1 MYETVTPEEIQE
13 RIRSR
18 VDTTILT
25 TEGSFFELHSKPVAY
40 VLSELYHKLDA
51 QIPISFV
58 DETSGKYI
66 DKRAGEF
73 GITRKPGYK
82 ATVTLTVTGT
92 MGCRIPAGT
101 PFQTEDGLR
110 FLSLTDGQIG
120 LSGTIDVPAV
130 AAEIGVLYNL
140 PAGSIVR
147 TVQYVSKLDTVT
159 NVKPAE
165 GGMDIETDQAL
176 LARLYAY
183 WRDPATSGNRYD
195 YEHWA
200 MSVNGVGA
208 ARCVEI
214 WNGPGTVKVIIADM
228 QIQPV
233 TEQLRKQVADY
244 IETVR
249 PVCPEV
255 TVVSAQG
262 VDISIAAQV
271 KLSDPS
277 QLTQVKEDFQVALQ
291 TYIRETAFDN
301 PFLSY
306 NRIAYLLMSVD
317 GVRDYTQLTVNE
329 AEENIDLPL
338 GQVPVLKQ
346 LEVTLSAS

>member
-1 MYETVTPEEIQE
+1 MYENVTPEQIQE

-18 VDTTILT
+18 VDTNIQTG
-25 TEGSFFELHSKPVAY
+25 EGSYFELHSKPVAY

-58 DETSGKYI
+58 DETSGQYI

-82 ATVTLTVTGT
+82 ATVTLTLTGT
-92 MGCRIPAGT
+92 IGCRIPAGT
-101 PFQTEDGLR
+101 QFQTEDGLR
-110 FLSLTDGQIG
+110 FLSLTGAEIG
-120 LSGTIDVPAV
+120 LPGTVSVSAV
-130 AAEIGVLYNL
+130 AAEIGAVYNV
-140 PAGSIVR
+140 PKNRITRA
-147 TVQYVSKLDTVT
+147 VQYVSKLDTIT
-159 NVKPAE
+159 NEKPAE
-165 GGMDIETDQAL
+165 GGMDIETDKAL

-208 ARCVEI
+208 ARCIEI

-228 QIQPV
+228 DIHPV
-233 TEQLRKQVADY
+233 TEKLRKEVVDY

-262 VDISIAAQV
+262 VDIRIAAQV
-271 KLSDPS
+271 KLSDPT
-277 QLTQVKEDFQVALQ
+277 QLARVQEDFQTALQ
-291 TYIRETAFDN
+291 MYIRDTAFDN

-346 LEVTLSAS
+346 LEVTISAS